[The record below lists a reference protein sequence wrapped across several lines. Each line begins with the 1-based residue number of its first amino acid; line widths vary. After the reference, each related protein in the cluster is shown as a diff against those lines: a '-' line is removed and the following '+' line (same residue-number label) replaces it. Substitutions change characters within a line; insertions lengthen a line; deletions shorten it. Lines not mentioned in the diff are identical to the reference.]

1 MSAEGLLH
9 PALERAETAPGT
21 VLVRGARLLDPRSG
35 LDREG
40 DVLVRGGRI
49 AELGEVGRARGPGG
63 L

>member
-21 VLVRGARLLDPRSG
+21 VVVRGARLLDPRSA

-40 DVLVRGGRI
+40 DVLVRVGRI
-49 AELGEVGRARGPGG
+49 AELG
-63 L
+63 